1 MVAASVGEAKMNDN
15 FLLVVCR
22 ERKIRVHGLL
32 LNCIRTIYS
41 ILMIMIILWT
51 WIHHTFI
58 LTLSEINLE
67 AKE

>member
-15 FLLVVCR
+15 FLRVVCR
-22 ERKIRVHGLL
+22 ERKIRVPGLL
-32 LNCIRTIYS
+32 LNCIRTICS
-41 ILMIMIILWT
+41 IRMIILWT